1 MADSWL
7 QSESG
12 PSHSLPPLASTAT
25 STQQFPWLHP
35 PVLCLLSSVCVIFPQ
50 PTIEN
55 TIPASPQ
62 GGAAEPTPARGQTA
76 DMTAAGEVG
85 ASQALMVPAPRL
97 WPPVRVQ
104 TAQVRM
110 GSILRNMWE
119 TLSKSPPLRN
129 DSRAVKWVTLQPGGS
144 GEASH
149 THRRE
154 GSASAPPREAAQE
167 AKG

>member
-1 MADSWL
+1 
-7 QSESG
+7 
-12 PSHSLPPLASTAT
+12 
-25 STQQFPWLHP
+25 
-35 PVLCLLSSVCVIFPQ
+35 
-50 PTIEN
+50 
-55 TIPASPQ
+55 
-62 GGAAEPTPARGQTA
+62 
-76 DMTAAGEVG
+76 
-85 ASQALMVPAPRL
+85 MVPAPRL

-129 DSRAVKWVTLQPGGS
+129 DSRAVKWVTRQPGGS